1 MNVYFVGVKKHSETR
16 KEINFVIPR
25 DQTANFKPFFE
36 SFDGKLDE
44 FKIKSYGVSMA
55 TLEEVFL
62 KINQE
67 FAPELFGFGDQASFS
82 DSGDQKHQLSQMS
95 DPKGIGNTID
105 NSNSDFYSTGVLK
118 ESNAPDDGE
127 HLVRGSG
134 MCTTLGANTTKRF
147 IMYKRDWCGI
157 ICEVIVPIIMVVI
170 GL

>member
-1 MNVYFVGVKKHSETR
+1 
-16 KEINFVIPR
+16 
-25 DQTANFKPFFE
+25 
-36 SFDGKLDE
+36 
-44 FKIKSYGVSMA
+44 
-55 TLEEVFL
+55 
-62 KINQE
+62 
-67 FAPELFGFGDQASFS
+67 
-82 DSGDQKHQLSQMS
+82 MS

-118 ESNAPDDGE
+118 ESNAPEDDE

-147 IMYKRDWCGI
+147 IMYRRDWCGI